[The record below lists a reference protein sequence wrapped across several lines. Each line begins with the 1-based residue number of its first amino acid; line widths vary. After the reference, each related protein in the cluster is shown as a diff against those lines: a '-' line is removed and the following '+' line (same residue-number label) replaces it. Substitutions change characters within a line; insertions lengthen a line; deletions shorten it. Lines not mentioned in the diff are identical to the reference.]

1 MKKEYTMLVGSRIP
15 DEDKDGSAR
24 TAVGLFSPDGG
35 EVMVSMSDEEAEHFP
50 LDMEV
55 RVTLEVDG

>member
-35 EVMVSMSDEEAEHFP
+35 EVMVTMADEEAEHFP
-50 LDMEV
+50 LDREV
-55 RVTLEVDG
+55 RVTLEVDE

>member
-1 MKKEYTMLVGSRIP
+1 MKKGYTMLVGSRIP
-15 DEDKDGSAR
+15 DEDMDGSAR

-35 EVMVSMSDEEAEHFP
+35 ELMVSMSEEEAEHFP
-50 LDMEV
+50 LDREV

>member
-24 TAVGLFSPDGG
+24 TTVGLFSPDGG
-35 EVMVSMSDEEAEHFP
+35 EVMVSMSDEEAEYFP